1 LGERA
6 VHFGAGNIGRG
17 FIGQLYWES
26 GFDTTFVDV
35 NEAVVGLLRERN
47 RYPLHLVSEVTE
59 KLVIDR
65 VTAIHGADLEAI
77 ADVLAEAVIASTAV
91 GSAILPRIAPA
102 IARGIEKRFA
112 NPDAAP
118 LNVIICENVL
128 NGDQIL
134 REAVRAQL
142 APEWHATLDAKVGFV
157 EASIGRMV
165 PRMTEAQHAEDPLLV
180 CVEPYCELPLA
191 AEGFVGAMP
200 AIAHAKPYTNF
211 GAYVERKLFVHN
223 MSHAA
228 AAYLGYLQGHT
239 YIYEAIAD
247 PKVRPVVEAAQEESC
262 LGLSRKHGMDKSALD
277 AFAAD
282 LIHRYQNKALADQVA
297 RVGGDPIRKLG
308 PQDRLI
314 ASARMC
320 LEQGVKPEAHVQVIV
335 AALQFDEATDG
346 AAVTIQAL
354 RREKGIGAVLDEIC
368 QLGKDEP
375 LRGLIEAAM
384 AESGG

>member
-1 LGERA
+1 MGGTA

-26 GFDTTFVDV
+26 GYDTTFVDV
-35 NEAVVGLLRERN
+35 NETVVDLLRARHE
-47 RYPLHLVSEVTE
+47 YPLHLVSETTE
-59 KLVIDR
+59 KLTIDR
-65 VTAIHGADLEAI
+65 VTAIHGTRLDDI
-77 ADVLAEAVIASTAV
+77 AAALAEAAIASTAV
-91 GSAILPRIAPA
+91 GSQILPRIAPA
-102 IARGIEKRFA
+102 IARGVEKRFA
-112 NPDAAP
+112 NPGAAP

-134 REAVRAQL
+134 REAVREHL
-142 APEWHATLDAKVGFV
+142 APAWHETLDTKVGFV

-165 PRMTEAQHAEDPLLV
+165 PRMTEAQHAIDPLLV

-191 AEGFVGAMP
+191 AEGFIGTIP
-200 AIAHAKPYTNF
+200 PIAHAKPYKNF

-239 YIYEAIAD
+239 YIYEAMAD
-247 PKVRPVVEAAQEESC
+247 PKVRPAVEAAQEESC
-262 LGLSRKHGMDKSALD
+262 IGLSRKHGMDKAELD

-282 LIHRYQNKALADQVA
+282 LVHRYQNKALADQVA

-320 LEQGVKPEAHVQVIV
+320 LGQGVTPDAHVQAIV
-335 AALQFDEATDG
+335 AALQFDEPTDL
-346 AAVTIQAL
+346 AAVKIQAL
-354 RREKGIGAVLDEIC
+354 RREGGVGVVLDTVC
-368 QLGKDEP
+368 QLVEDEP
-375 LRGLIEAAM
+375 LRGLVTAAM
-384 AESGG
+384 PE